1 VKVLLVLTYYHPHV
15 SGLTIYVKRLAAA
28 LARRGHQ
35 VTVLTSRY
43 DRSLPAEDVLDGVR
57 VIRVPVWF
65 RVSKGVIM
73 PTFPLLAWRL
83 IRQHDVVSVHL
94 PQFEASLLA
103 LLARLAGRPVA
114 LTYHCDLQ
122 LPRSWFNRFVDRV
135 VFVSNYLAGRLA
147 QAAVAYTEDF
157 AQHSH
162 FLSRFLDKVHV
173 IPPPVIM
180 PAPDPAQLAAFNE
193 QHDLQGRPVVGMAA
207 RLATEK
213 GVEVL
218 IEAMPRL
225 LEVLPGLKVLFA
237 GQYQDVMGE
246 EAYSK
251 RLMPHIEALGDE
263 HWAFLGILDQ
273 EEMPPFYAACDVLV
287 VPSLNSTESFG
298 LVQVEAMLCGTPS
311 IASNL
316 PGVRQPPRMTGM
328 GEVTPIGDSDTLA
341 EAIIRVIRQ
350 PDDYTRPRRQIQD
363 AFSLERTVGG
373 YEALFGAL
381 TSGQAQASQTAEA
394 REIEQPGRKA
404 QSWLERRRPPLAKP
418 EGPAGLPGIAPG
430 C

>member
-15 SGLTIYVKRLAAA
+15 SGLTIYAKRLATA
-28 LARRGHQ
+28 LAWRGHE

-43 DRSLPAEDVLDGVR
+43 DRSLPAEEVIDGVR
-57 VIRVPVWF
+57 VIRAPVLF
-65 RVSKGVIM
+65 RISKGVIM

-83 IRQHDVVSVHL
+83 IREHDVVSVHL
-94 PQFEASLLA
+94 PQLEASLLA
-103 LLARLAGRPVA
+103 ILARLACRPVA

-122 LPRSWFNRFVDRV
+122 LPHGWFNRVVDRV
-135 VFVSNYLAGRLA
+135 VFVSNYLAGRVA
-147 QAAVAYTEDF
+147 HAAVAYTEDF
-157 AQHSH
+157 ARHSR

-180 PAPDPAQLAAFNE
+180 LAPNPAQLASFE
-193 QHDLQGRPVVGMAA
+193 KQHDLDGRPVVGMAA

-225 LEVLPGLKVLFA
+225 LEVFPRLKVLFA

-246 EAYSK
+246 EAYYQ
-251 RLMPHIEALGDE
+251 RLIPHIQALGKE
-263 HWAFLGILDQ
+263 HWEFLGILGQ
-273 EEMPPFYAACDVLV
+273 EEMSPFYAACDVLV

-328 GEVTPIGDSDTLA
+328 GKVTPIGDSGALA
-341 EAIIRVIRQ
+341 EAIIEIIQ
-350 PDDYTRPRRQIQD
+350 DPAGYHQPRRLIEET
-363 AFSLERTVGG
+363 FSLERTVSG
-373 YEALFGAL
+373 YEDLF
-381 TSGQAQASQTAEA
+381 QTLLGHTA
-394 REIEQPGRKA
+394 RVDEGTNV
-404 QSWLERRRPPLAKP
+404 LERQV
-418 EGPAGLPGIAPG
+418 
-430 C
+430 

>member
-1 VKVLLVLTYYHPHV
+1 MKVLLVLTYYHPHV
-15 SGLTIYVKRLAAA
+15 SGLTIYVKRLATT

-43 DRSLPAEDVLDGVR
+43 DDALPAEETVEGVHVVRAPVL
-57 VIRVPVWF
+57 F

-73 PTFPLLAWRL
+73 PTFPFLAWRL
-83 IRQHDVVSVHL
+83 IRQHDVVSIHL
-94 PQFEASLLA
+94 PQFEASLLGFWGR
-103 LLARLAGRPVA
+103 LARRPVV

-122 LPRSWFNRFVDRV
+122 LPRGWFNRVVDKV

-147 QAAVAYTEDF
+147 QAAVAYTQDF
-157 AQHSH
+157 AEHSH

-180 PAPDPAQLAAFNE
+180 PEPEPGAVESYLAE
-193 QHDLQGRPVVGMAA
+193 HDLVDRPVVGMAA

-225 LEVLPGLKVLFA
+225 LQAFPRLKVLFA
-237 GQYQDVMGE
+237 GQYEDVMGE
-246 EAYSK
+246 ESYYQ
-251 RLMPHIEALGDE
+251 RLMPMIQELGAE
-263 HWAFLGILDQ
+263 HWEFLGVLSQ
-273 EEMPPFYAACDVLV
+273 EQMPAFYAACDVLV

-328 GEVTPIGDSDTLA
+328 GEVTPIGDSAALA
-341 EAIIRVIRQ
+341 EAIIRIIRQ
-350 PDDYTRPRRQIQD
+350 PGDYARPREAIAD
-363 AFSLERTVGG
+363 TFSLERTVSG
-373 YEALFGAL
+373 YEALFEELVTGRVQ
-381 TSGQAQASQTAEA
+381 SGQALEV
-394 REIEQPGRKA
+394 RET
-404 QSWLERRRPPLAKP
+404 
-418 EGPAGLPGIAPG
+418 
-430 C
+430 

>member
-1 VKVLLVLTYYHPHV
+1 MKVLLVLTYYDPHV
-15 SGLTIYVKRLAAA
+15 SGLTIYVKRLATT
-28 LARRGHQ
+28 LAQRGHQ

-43 DRSLPAEDVLDGVR
+43 DPALPAEEGIDGVR
-57 VIRVPVWF
+57 VVRAPVLF

-73 PTFPLLAWRL
+73 PSFPFLAWRL
-83 IRQHDVVSVHL
+83 IREHDVISIHL
-94 PQFEASLLA
+94 PQFEASILSLLG
-103 LLARLAGRPVA
+103 RLAGRPVV

-122 LPRSWFNRFVDRV
+122 LPKGWFNRVVDRV
-135 VFVSNYLAGRLA
+135 VFVSNYLAGHLA

-180 PAPDPAQLAAFNE
+180 PEPEPAEEEAFRLE
-193 QHDLQGRPVVGMAA
+193 HDLDGRQVVGMAA

-225 LEVLPGLKVLFA
+225 LQAFPRLKVLFA
-237 GQYQDVMGE
+237 GQYEDVMGE
-246 EAYSK
+246 EAYYN
-251 RLMPHIEALGDE
+251 RLMPLIADLGPE
-263 HWAFLGILDQ
+263 HWEFLGMLNQ
-273 EEMPPFYAACDVLV
+273 AEMPAFYAACDVLV

-328 GEVTPIGDSDTLA
+328 GEVAPIGDAEGLA
-341 EAIIRVIRQ
+341 EAIIRVVQR
-350 PDDYTRPRRQIQD
+350 PNDYSRPRVAIQD
-363 AFSLERTVGG
+363 TFSLDRTVSG
-373 YEALFGAL
+373 YEALFEELVVGRAPE
-381 TSGQAQASQTAEA
+381 SQPVEA
-394 REIEQPGRKA
+394 REV
-404 QSWLERRRPPLAKP
+404 
-418 EGPAGLPGIAPG
+418 
-430 C
+430 

>member
-1 VKVLLVLTYYHPHV
+1 MKVLLVLTYYHPHV

-43 DRSLPAEDVLDGVR
+43 DPSLPVEETLDGVR
-57 VIRVPVWF
+57 VVRVPVLF
-65 RVSKGVIM
+65 RISKGVIM

-83 IRQHDVVSVHL
+83 IRRHDVVSVHL

-103 LLARLAGRPVA
+103 LLGRLARRPVV

-122 LPRSWFNRFVDRV
+122 LPHGWFNRLVDRV
-135 VFVSNYLAGRLA
+135 VFVSNYVAGRLA
-147 QAAVAYTEDF
+147 QAAVAYTDDF
-157 AQHSH
+157 ARHSH

-180 PAPDPAQLAAFNE
+180 PAPDEARVAAFR
-193 QHDLQGRPVVGMAA
+193 QRHDLDGRPAVGMAA

-225 LEVLPGLKVLFA
+225 LEAFPRLKVLFA
-237 GQYQDVMGE
+237 GQYRDVMGE
-246 EAYSK
+246 EAYYQ
-251 RLMPHIEALGDE
+251 RLMPHIEALGEE
-263 HWAFLGILDQ
+263 HWEFLGILGQ

-328 GEVTPIGDSDTLA
+328 GEVTPIGDSDALA
-341 EAIIRVIRQ
+341 EAILRILHN
-350 PDDYTRPRRQIQD
+350 PGDYRRPRPAIED
-363 AFSLERTVGG
+363 TFSLERTVAA
-373 YEALFGAL
+373 YEALFAGLA
-381 TSGQAQASQTAEA
+381 GPPAQAWN
-394 REIEQPGRKA
+394 G
-404 QSWLERRRPPLAKP
+404 
-418 EGPAGLPGIAPG
+418 
-430 C
+430 

>member
-43 DRSLPAEDVLDGVR
+43 DRALPAEEVLDGVR
-57 VIRVPVWF
+57 IVRVPVMM

-73 PTFPLLAWRL
+73 PTFPFLAWRL
-83 IRQHDVVSVHL
+83 MRQHDVVSMHL
-94 PQFEASLLA
+94 PQLEASLVGMLG
-103 LLARLAGRPVA
+103 RLAGRPVI

-122 LPRSWFNRFVDRV
+122 LPKGWFNRVVDRV
-135 VFVSNYLAGRLA
+135 VFVSNYLAGHLA
-147 QAAVAYTEDF
+147 QAAVAYTQDF

-162 FLSRFLDKVHV
+162 FLSRFLSKVHV
-173 IPPPVIM
+173 ISPPVVM
-180 PAPDPAQLAAFNE
+180 PAPDPTEVEGFVDM
-193 QHDLQGRPVVGMAA
+193 HDLAERPVVGMAA

-218 IEAMPRL
+218 IEAMPRV
-225 LEVLPGLKVLFA
+225 LEVFPRLKVLFA

-246 EAYSK
+246 EMYYR
-251 RLMPHIEALGDE
+251 RLMPMIDRLGPE
-263 HWAFLGILDQ
+263 HWAFLDVLGQ
-273 EEMPPFYAACDVLV
+273 EQMSAFFAACDVLV

-316 PGVRQPPRMTGM
+316 PGVRQPPLMTGM
-328 GEVTPIGDSDTLA
+328 GEVTAIGDSEALA
-341 EAIIRVIRQ
+341 EAIIRTIQR
-350 PDDYTRPRRQIQD
+350 PEEYARPRKYVAEMFD
-363 AFSLERTVGG
+363 LGRTVEG
-373 YEALFGAL
+373 YEKLFAALVAGESWDSQPA
-381 TSGQAQASQTAEA
+381 QAQET
-394 REIEQPGRKA
+394 
-404 QSWLERRRPPLAKP
+404 
-418 EGPAGLPGIAPG
+418 
-430 C
+430 

>member
-1 VKVLLVLTYYHPHV
+1 MVLTYYHPHV
-15 SGLTIYVKRLAAA
+15 SGLTIYVKRLATT

-43 DRSLPAEDVLDGVR
+43 DDALPAEETIQGVR
-57 VIRVPVWF
+57 VVRAPVLF
-65 RVSKGVIM
+65 RMSKGVIM
-73 PTFPLLAWRL
+73 PTFPFLAWRL

-94 PQFEASLLA
+94 PQFEASLLG
-103 LLARLAGRPVA
+103 LWGRLARRPVV

-122 LPRSWFNRFVDRV
+122 LPRGWFNRVVDKV

-147 QAAVAYTEDF
+147 QAAVAYTQDF

-180 PAPDPAQLAAFNE
+180 PEPDPEAVESYLAE
-193 QHDLQGRPVVGMAA
+193 HDLGDRPVVGMAA

-225 LEVLPGLKVLFA
+225 LEAFPRLKVLFA
-237 GQYQDVMGE
+237 GQYEDVMGE
-246 EAYSK
+246 ESYYQ
-251 RLMPHIEALGDE
+251 RLMPMIQDLGAE
-263 HWAFLGILDQ
+263 HWEFLGVLSQ
-273 EEMPPFYAACDVLV
+273 EQMPAFYAACDVLV

-328 GEVTPIGDSDTLA
+328 GEVTPIGDSAALA
-341 EAIIRVIRQ
+341 EAIIRIIRQ
-350 PDDYTRPRRQIQD
+350 PGDYARPRAAIAD
-363 AFSLERTVGG
+363 TFSLERTVSG
-373 YEALFGAL
+373 YEALFEELVTGRVQ
-381 TSGQAQASQTAEA
+381 SGQTLEV
-394 REIEQPGRKA
+394 RET
-404 QSWLERRRPPLAKP
+404 
-418 EGPAGLPGIAPG
+418 
-430 C
+430 